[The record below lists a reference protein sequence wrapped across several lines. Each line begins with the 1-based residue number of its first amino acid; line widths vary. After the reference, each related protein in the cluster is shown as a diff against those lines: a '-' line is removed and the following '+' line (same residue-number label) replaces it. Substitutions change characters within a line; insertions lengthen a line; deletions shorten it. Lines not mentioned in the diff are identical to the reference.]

1 MADENKNVNVP
12 NVDVDDIHTFV
23 INVGVPG
30 RRGGEG
36 EPGVPGPKG
45 EPGEP
50 GPKGE
55 PGEPGPKGEPG
66 KDGQD
71 ASAEKAYQKLLH
83 GNVWVNDSTVDD
95 VLIALIDNI
104 GNPFPRTTFKPLT
117 VGNAARGQRVI
128 GIEGEP
134 HYTVKVVGNDVDVF
148 GLDKAGV
155 GNITIEPLGED
166 DVKLTYHNYTSDKV
180 GDYTIKGKAAE
191 IERPADD
198 TYEENGV
205 KYSLYGRKI
214 LANVTGYTGNNNS
227 KNWPAEP
234 QFNFFGKWNK
244 SNIDIIELYANKKK
258 TLYINKN
265 GTIRQDTFKNKTI
278 YIRNPKNISF
288 VLVDRFDDEASTAFV
303 IGTIEH
309 GAKQL
314 HIINHSD
321 IVWDENINQY
331 VNTGSTIDHL

>member
-12 NVDVDDIHTFV
+12 NVDVDDIHTFI

-36 EPGVPGPKG
+36 EPGIPGPKG

-83 GNVWVNDSTVDD
+83 GNVWVEDSTVDD

-104 GNPFPRTTFKPLT
+104 GKPFPRTTFRPLT

-128 GIEGEP
+128 SIEGEP
-134 HYTVKVVGNDVDVF
+134 HYTVKVVGNDIDVF
-148 GLDKAGV
+148 GLDNAGV

-166 DVKLTYHNYTSDKV
+166 DVKLTYHNYTGDKV
-180 GDYTIKGKAAE
+180 ADYTIKGKAAE

-214 LANVTGYTGNNNS
+214 VANVTGYTGSNTSN
-227 KNWPAEP
+227 NWPAEP
-234 QFNFFGKWNK
+234 QFNFFGKWDK
-244 SNIDIIELYANKKK
+244 SNIDTIELYANKKK

-265 GTIRQDTFKNKTI
+265 GTIRQDTFKDKTI
-278 YIRNPKNISF
+278 YIRNPKNVKF
-288 VLVDRFDDEASTAFV
+288 GVVDRFEDDNNTAFV
-303 IGTIEH
+303 IGTVEH

-314 HIINHSD
+314 NIINYTD
-321 IVWDENINQY
+321 IVWDENSNQY
-331 VNTGSTIDHL
+331 INTGGTIDHL

>member
-36 EPGVPGPKG
+36 EPGV
-45 EPGEP
+45 P

>member
-36 EPGVPGPKG
+36 GPGEPGPKG

-83 GNVWVNDSTVDD
+83 GNVWVEDSTVDD

-104 GNPFPRTTFKPLT
+104 GKPFPRTEFKPLT
-117 VGNAARGQRVI
+117 VSNVVRGQKVI

-134 HYTVKVVGNDVDVF
+134 HYTVKVVGNNIDVF
-148 GLDKAGV
+148 GLNDAGI
-155 GNITIEPLGED
+155 GNITIEPLAED
-166 DVKLTYHNYTSDKV
+166 DVKLTYHNFTGDKV
-180 GDYTIKGKAAE
+180 GDYTIKGQLPTDAT
-191 IERPADD
+191 PPTD
-198 TYEENGV
+198 TFEENGI
-205 KYSLYGRKI
+205 KFALYGRKVVI
-214 LANVTGYTGNNNS
+214 NATNYTGDDKSSYYRYN
-227 KNWPAEP
+227 PT
-234 QFNFFGKWNK
+234 FNFFGKWNK
-244 SNIDIIELYANKKK
+244 SDIDTIELYANKPRVIYLNTSDLELRSNDLK
-258 TLYINKN
+258 
-265 GTIRQDTFKNKTI
+265 GKTI
-278 YIRNPKNISF
+278 IVRNPKNITF
-288 VLVDRFDDEASTAFV
+288 KTGNGWVNNLYFV
-303 IGTIEH
+303 IGTVEY
-309 GAKQL
+309 GAKQVKF
-314 HIINHSD
+314 HDASTIE
-321 IVWDENINQY
+321 WDSTNNEFI
-331 VNTGSTIDHL
+331 NTGDVVDHL

>member
-12 NVDVDDIHTFV
+12 NVDVDEVKTIV

-36 EPGVPGPKG
+36 G
-45 EPGEP
+45 PGEP

-55 PGEPGPKGEPG
+55 PGDPGPKGEPGDPGPKGEPG

-83 GNVWVNDSTVDD
+83 GNVWVEDSTVDD

-104 GNPFPRTTFKPLT
+104 GKPFPRTEFKPLT
-117 VGNAARGQRVI
+117 VSNVVRGQKVI

-134 HYTVKVVGNDVDVF
+134 HYTVKVIGNDIDVF
-148 GLDKAGV
+148 GLNEAGT

-166 DVKLTYHNYTSDKV
+166 DVKLTYHNYTGDKV

-205 KYSLYGRKI
+205 KYSLFGRKI
-214 LANVTGYTGNNNS
+214 IANVTGYTGNNNS
-227 KNWPAEP
+227 KNWLSEP
-234 QFNFFGKWNK
+234 VFNFFGKWDK
-244 SNIDIIELYANKKK
+244 SNIDTIELYANKKK
-258 TLYINKN
+258 TLYINKSS
-265 GTIRQDTFKNKTI
+265 TIRKDTFKDKTI
-278 YIRNPKNISF
+278 YIRNPKNVEF
-288 VLVDRFDDEASTAFV
+288 GLVDRFDDETNTAFV
-303 IGTIEH
+303 IGTVEH

-314 HIINHSD
+314 HIINYSD
-321 IVWDENINQY
+321 IVWDENLNQY
-331 VNTGSTIDHL
+331 VNTGSTIYHL

>member
-12 NVDVDDIHTFV
+12 DVSVEDVKTIV

-55 PGEPGPKGEPG
+55 PGEPGKPG

-83 GNVWVNDSTVDD
+83 GNVWVEDSTVDD

-104 GNPFPRTTFKPLT
+104 GKPFPRTTFKPLT

-134 HYTVKVVGNDVDVF
+134 HYTVKVVGNDIDVF
-148 GLDKAGV
+148 GLDEAGV

-214 LANVTGYTGNNNS
+214 VANVTGYTGSNTSN
-227 KNWPAEP
+227 NWPAEP
-234 QFNFFGKWNK
+234 QFNFFGKWDK
-244 SNIDIIELYANKKK
+244 SNIDTIELYANKKK

-265 GTIRQDTFKNKTI
+265 GTIRQDTFKDKTI
-278 YIRNPKNISF
+278 YIRNPKNVSF
-288 VLVDRFDDEASTAFV
+288 GVVDRFDNETNTAFV
-303 IGTIEH
+303 IGTVEH

-314 HIINHSD
+314 RIINYSD
-321 IVWDENINQY
+321 IVWDENNNKYI
-331 VNTGSTIDHL
+331 NTGGTIDHL